1 VSKKLFKN
9 LVMVGIAAAFFVTAP
24 SITAQGRNTIS
35 GNVYGAEGKP
45 IYEANIELLD
55 EFTRLIRRTRTDSSG
70 RYFFGTVPAG
80 RLTVRVFV
88 ISGEYDDQSKE
99 VEIVNLTRDSAR
111 GRTTSGFANEQV
123 DFQLRLSKREHLT
136 SPETVFAQ
144 EVPTPAS
151 DLYDQAI
158 VDLKNNREEE
168 GLKRLRSALE
178 IFPKY
183 YVALERLG
191 VEYVRLK
198 HIDEARILFTVAVNV
213 NPRAYRSWFG
223 LSFTLFLQNAY
234 GEALS
239 AIEEALKINATSPEA
254 VLLYGRLL
262 RRSHRYLE
270 AEKQLKKSQELFG
283 EAMPDV
289 NWELA
294 LLYAYGLKRYKDAAR
309 ELRLYLKALPDA
321 KDAANIRKLIDKF
334 ESK

>member
-1 VSKKLFKN
+1 
-9 LVMVGIAAAFFVTAP
+9 
-24 SITAQGRNTIS
+24 
-35 GNVYGAEGKP
+35 
-45 IYEANIELLD
+45 
-55 EFTRLIRRTRTDSSG
+55 
-70 RYFFGTVPAG
+70 
-80 RLTVRVFV
+80 
-88 ISGEYDDQSKE
+88 
-99 VEIVNLTRDSAR
+99 
-111 GRTTSGFANEQV
+111 V